1 MEPIRI
7 NPDEFKLENF
17 INYYNDNVEELL
29 SEYPNYVSRICLIDR
44 DYMDVVIF
52 DEDYEELEDASDYKK
67 LLLNGEYALHFAIGK
82 TYEGAEKVEFI
93 DGKKYILNHYLDDIY
108 EDNSTIKDIGELSL
122 NVDNLI
128 GLLFDFEEE
137 DEEIVISVV
146 DFEHGG
152 GLSNPRIREVDDSG
166 DIENILK
173 EKPHVLDKKEEEL
186 LAAASD
192 CLDAPSSIH
201 NIMTNADMKFGNI
214 KDEDGEEVELTEGN
228 YSSFIKSKDR
238 NVRKAAFERLFGE
251 YKSFENTLATTLS
264 SSIKVFNFGA
274 KIRNYNSALEA
285 SLKPNDIPTEVYT
298 NAVKTINDNLSSLH
312 RYVKLKKKLLGLEEM
327 HMYDLY
333 VPVIEVPKEHVEFDK
348 AVEMA
353 VEGLN
358 PLGKEYL
365 DIFQGGINGGWI
377 DKYINK
383 GKRGGAYSWG
393 GYDTKPYVLL
403 NYNYEL
409 NDVSTLVHEMGHSI
423 HSYYSRKEQSY
434 YYAGYTLFCAEV
446 ASTTNEALL
455 IHHLIN
461 KETDKKKKLYLINQ
475 ELEQIR
481 TTVFRQ
487 LMFAEFELYTH
498 ESFEKGLPLTAQDYN
513 AKWHE
518 LNVKYFGPDMVVDS
532 DIDVEWSRIPHFYSD
547 FYVYQYAT
555 GYAAASAFA
564 NSILNGEKDAV
575 EKYVGFLK
583 SGGSDYP
590 IEILKKAGVDMTT
603 SKPLEATINRFN
615 ELLDMLE
622 KEI

>member
-1 MEPIRI
+1 MGNKVLKKREEIQQADKWKVNEIYSSDEVWEKEYKELQEEAPKLKEFEGKLKNGETLIEYLELNEKISRKAEKI
-7 NPDEFKLENF
+7 YVYAHLKSDEDTSNPKYQSMMNKIDAYMAEYATYTAYL
-17 INYYNDNVEELL
+17 VPELL
-29 SEYPNYVSRICLIDR
+29 SLPDGFIE
-44 DYMDVVIF
+44 
-52 DEDYEELEDASDYKK
+52 DEIKRLEGLKDYEF
-67 LLLNGEYALHFAIGK
+67 LLLNI
-82 TYEGAEKVEFI
+82 I
-93 DGKKYILNHYLDDIY
+93 
-108 EDNSTIKDIGELSL
+108 
-122 NVDNLI
+122 
-128 GLLFDFEEE
+128 
-137 DEEIVISVV
+137 
-146 DFEHGG
+146 
-152 GLSNPRIREVDDSG
+152 
-166 DIENILK
+166 K
-173 EKPHVLDKKEEEL
+173 EKPHVLSKEEEEL

-201 NIMTNADMKFGNI
+201 NIMTNADMKFGKI
-214 KDEDGEEVELTEGN
+214 KDEEGHEVELTEGN

-238 NVRKAAFERLFGE
+238 SVREAAFKDLFGH
-251 YKSFENTLATTLS
+251 YKDFENTLATTLS
-264 SSIKVFNFGA
+264 SSIKVFNFSA
-274 KIRNYNSALEA
+274 KIRHYNSALEA
-285 SLKPNDIPTEVYT
+285 ALKPNDIPLEVYT

-312 RYVKLKKKLLGLEEM
+312 RYVKIKKKLLGLDEM

-333 VPVIEVPKEHVEFDK
+333 VPVIEIDKEHVDFNK
-348 AVEMA
+348 GVEMA
-353 VEGLN
+353 IEGLN
-358 PLGKEYL
+358 PLGTEYL
-365 DIFQGGINGGWI
+365 DIFKGGIDEGWI

-393 GYDTKPYVLL
+393 GYDTKPFILL

-434 YYAGYTLFCAEV
+434 YYAGYAIFCAEV

-455 IHHLIN
+455 IHYLIN
-461 KETDKKKKLYLINQ
+461 KEEDKKKKLYLINQ

-487 LMFAEFELYTH
+487 IMFAEFELFTH
-498 ESFEKGLPLTAQDYN
+498 ESFEKGIPLTAEDYN

-518 LNVKYFGPDMVVDS
+518 LNVKYFGEDIVVDS
-532 DIDVEWSRIPHFYSD
+532 EIDVEWARIPHFYND

-555 GYAAASAFA
+555 GYAAACAFA
-564 NSILNGEKDAV
+564 KSILDKEENAV
-575 EKYVGFLK
+575 EKYTGFLK

-603 SKPLEATINRFN
+603 PKPLEATIDRFN

>member
-1 MEPIRI
+1 MCAMESKVLKKREEIKETDKWSVNEVYPS
-7 NPDEFKLENF
+7 DEAWEKEYKELQEEAPKLKDFEGKLKNGEVL
-17 INYYNDNVEELL
+17 IEYLELNEKISRKAEKIYVYAHLKSDEDTSNSKYQSMMNKIDAYMAEYATYSAYLVPELL
-29 SEYPNYVSRICLIDR
+29 SLPDGFIEEEIKRLDGLKP
-44 DYMDVVIF
+44 
-52 DEDYEELEDASDYKK
+52 YEF
-67 LLLNGEYALHFAIGK
+67 LLLNI
-82 TYEGAEKVEFI
+82 I
-93 DGKKYILNHYLDDIY
+93 
-108 EDNSTIKDIGELSL
+108 
-122 NVDNLI
+122 
-128 GLLFDFEEE
+128 
-137 DEEIVISVV
+137 
-146 DFEHGG
+146 
-152 GLSNPRIREVDDSG
+152 
-166 DIENILK
+166 K
-173 EKPHVLDKKEEEL
+173 EKPHVLSKEEEEL

-214 KDEDGEEVELTEGN
+214 KDEDGHEVELTEGN

-238 NVRKAAFERLFGE
+238 SVREAAFKDLFGH
-251 YKSFENTLATTLS
+251 YKDFENTLATTLS
-264 SSIKVFNFGA
+264 SSIKAFNFSA
-274 KIRNYNSALEA
+274 RVRKYNSALEA
-285 SLKPNDIPTEVYT
+285 ALKPQDIPLEVYK
-298 NAVKTINDNLSSLH
+298 NAIKTINDNIESLH
-312 RYVKLKKKLLGLEEM
+312 RYVRVKKKLLGLDEM

-333 VPVIEVPKEHVEFDK
+333 VPVIEIDKEHIEFDK
-348 AVEMA
+348 GVEMA
-353 VEGLN
+353 IEGLN
-358 PLGKEYL
+358 PLGEEYL
-365 DIFQGGINGGWI
+365 EIFKGGIEGGWI

-393 GYDTKPYVLL
+393 GYDTKPFVLL
-403 NYNYEL
+403 NYNYDL

-434 YYAGYTLFCAEV
+434 YYAGYSIFCAEV

-461 KETDKKKKLYLINQ
+461 KETDEKKKLYLINQ

-487 LMFAEFELYTH
+487 IMFAEFELYTH
-498 ESFEKGLPLTAQDYN
+498 ESFEKGMPLTAEDYN

-518 LNVKYFGPDMVVDS
+518 LNQKYFGEDIIVDNE
-532 DIDVEWSRIPHFYSD
+532 IDVEWARIPHFYND

-564 NSILNGEKDAV
+564 KSILDKEPNAV
-575 EKYVGFLK
+575 EKYTGFLK

-603 SKPLEATINRFN
+603 SKPLEATIERFN

-622 KEI
+622 KDI